1 MAKKQRARNKKIRQ
15 IKKPLFWTGNVGPN
29 SLKLPRVLLADD
41 NPTVLEAVS
50 RMLTPEFEI
59 VGSVRDGTS
68 LIEEAHRLNPDVMIV
83 DLFMPG
89 LSGIEAARELKKRRI
104 SGCIIFLTVHHDLP
118 FVEAAQVVGA
128 MGYVL
133 KSSADRDLV
142 PAIREALQGHFFH
155 SPSLQ

>member
-1 MAKKQRARNKKIRQ
+1 M
-15 IKKPLFWTGNVGPN
+15 LEPN
-29 SLKLPRVLLADD
+29 SLNLPRVLLADD

-68 LIEEAHRLNPDVMIV
+68 LIEEARRLNPDVMIV
-83 DLFMPG
+83 DLFMPDF
-89 LSGIEAARELKKRRI
+89 SGIEAARELKKRHI
-104 SGCIIFLTVHHDLP
+104 SGCIIFLTVYHDPP
-118 FVEAAQVVGA
+118 FVEAAQVAGA

-142 PAIREALQGHFFH
+142 PAIRDALQGRFFH
-155 SPSLQ
+155 SPSLR